1 MKAAATEL
9 KWTAEIIR
17 AFSWLEKVVNDQP
30 ILVIA
35 YFVIG
40 VFVSLVPG
48 AFLFA
53 FLAQMVMFQAIA
65 CDTIRKAWNGLQ
77 GAEAAAREP
86 SYRTGLPLLSL
97 VFLHAVYLGVL
108 FVAAFALIL
117 PAVWWAIK
125 SSLAIV
131 FVCLE
136 DFGALE
142 ALKLSHRLTKERFWL
157 TAGYL
162 VPVNLAVAL
171 PVIVLLLGLDHGL
184 TILAEQALDWP
195 IQLAGRA
202 VGSLLKTVFTFMGQL
217 VLIACLVPLY
227 GHLKALDAEESGE
240 MPAQTS

>member
-1 MKAAATEL
+1 
-9 KWTAEIIR
+9 
-17 AFSWLEKVVNDQP
+17 
-30 ILVIA
+30 
-35 YFVIG
+35 
-40 VFVSLVPG
+40 
-48 AFLFA
+48 
-53 FLAQMVMFQAIA
+53 
-65 CDTIRKAWNGLQ
+65 
-77 GAEAAAREP
+77 
-86 SYRTGLPLLSL
+86 
-97 VFLHAVYLGVL
+97 
-108 FVAAFALIL
+108 
-117 PAVWWAIK
+117 VWWAIK

-157 TAGYL
+157 SAGYL

>member
-9 KWTAEIIR
+9 KWTAEVVR
-17 AFSWLEKVVNDQP
+17 AFSWLDKVVNDQP

-65 CDTIRKAWNGLQ
+65 CDTIRKAWSGLQ
-77 GAEAAAREP
+77 DGEAAAREP
-86 SYRTGLPLLSL
+86 FYRTGLPLLSL
-97 VFLHAVYLGVL
+97 VFLYAVYLLVL
-108 FVAAFALIL
+108 LVAFLALIL

-142 ALKLSHRLTKERFWL
+142 ALRLSHRLTKERFWL
-157 TAGYL
+157 AAAYL
-162 VPVNLAVAL
+162 IPVNLVVAL
-171 PVIVLLLGLDHGL
+171 PVIVLLLGLDYGL
-184 TILAEQALDWP
+184 TLLSEQALDWP

-202 VGSLLKTVFTFMGQL
+202 VGSLLKTVFLFMGQL

-227 GHLKALDAEESGE
+227 AHLKRLDADTG
-240 MPAQTS
+240 